1 MSRVALCEL
10 PVGRKSSD
18 PSSSQPSLKAAQKA
32 MAASVAG
39 LGLASICFWGLD
51 PGVAAE
57 LARNTDSPIEFL
69 LHQAS
74 PSSASEPR
82 TAALAAVAP
91 SEMRIPRKERAAAKP
106 AAQSTVCVRLCDG
119 YFFPVANAAACGALC
134 PGAATEAFFQS
145 PGADGIDKALSAA
158 GQKYTALPNAYRYQR
173 TVDAMCSCRGGENAN
188 ASLLALHDP
197 TLRQDDVVMTDD
209 GMRVFRGGGSPRG
222 ASAFLSLAKATLP
235 PEKRSVLV
243 AMERASALPAAVQ
256 RAAAQRAPIAA
267 AKASR
272 HQRLASL
279 RWLTVASRV
288 PGGVHSV
295 WAQRPGLKI
304 YGLSEAYW

>member
-1 MSRVALCEL
+1 MSRVALREL
-10 PVGRKSSD
+10 LVGRKSSD
-18 PSSSQPSLKAAQKA
+18 CSSSHPSLKAVQKA
-32 MAASVAG
+32 VAASVAG

-74 PSSASEPR
+74 PGGASEAR
-82 TAALAAVAP
+82 SAAIAP
-91 SEMRIPRKERAAAKP
+91 SEMRTPRKERAAARP
-106 AAQSTVCVRLCDG
+106 ASRNTVCVRLCDG
-119 YFFPVANAAACGALC
+119 YFFPAANAAACGALC
-134 PGAATEAFFQS
+134 PGAATETFFQS
-145 PGADGIDKALSAA
+145 PGADGIDKAMSAA
-158 GQKYTALPNAYRYQR
+158 GRKYTALPNAYRYQT
-173 TVDAMCSCRGGENAN
+173 TVDATCSCRGGENAN

-197 TLRQDDVVMTDD
+197 TLRQGDVVMTDD
-209 GMRVFRGGGSPRG
+209 GMRVFRGGGSPQG
-222 ASAFLSLAKATLP
+222 ESAFSSLAKATLP
-235 PEKRSVLV
+235 PEKRSILL
-243 AMERASALPAAVQ
+243 AMERASAPPAAVQ
-256 RAAAQRAPIAA
+256 RAAAERAPIA

-279 RWLTVASRV
+279 RWLPVALRV

-295 WAQRPGLKI
+295 WAQRPGLKV